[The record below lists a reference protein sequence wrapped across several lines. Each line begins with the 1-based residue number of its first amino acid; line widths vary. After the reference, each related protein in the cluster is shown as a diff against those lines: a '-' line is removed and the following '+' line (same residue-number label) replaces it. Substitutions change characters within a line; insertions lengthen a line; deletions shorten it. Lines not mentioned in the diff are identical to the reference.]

1 MSLKHAFRQKKKLP
15 DWVFA
20 PLALSLKFLKAI
32 MRTETIDP
40 NGCMNPETYPYITV
54 TWHNRL
60 LFFPAMFPKRAR
72 KRTTALI
79 SASRDGQY
87 VADLVKQFGIESA
100 RGSSSRKGAMAFG
113 ESLEHLK
120 RERNVSVT
128 PDGPRGPKYVM
139 SLGPIALAAKTGT
152 PILPVAV
159 NYSSYWQ
166 LGSWDNFQ
174 IPKPWAK
181 ISLVLGDP
189 IAIPKGLS
197 KEEME
202 PWREKVEQA
211 LNKISL
217 VNNGEPENSGAKPA
231 TSDKN

>member
-15 DWVFA
+15 DWIFI
-20 PLALSLKFLKAI
+20 PPALLLKFLKVL

-40 NGCMNPETYPYITV
+40 NGCMDPATYPYITV

-60 LFFPAMFPKRAR
+60 LFFPAMFPKKAR
-72 KRTTALI
+72 ERTTALI

-87 VADLVKQFGIESA
+87 VADLVKRFGIESA
-100 RGSSSRKGAMAFG
+100 RGSSSRKGAVAFG
-113 ESLEHLK
+113 ESLEHLE
-120 RERNVSVT
+120 RGRNVSVT
-128 PDGPRGPKYVM
+128 PDGPRGPRYVM
-139 SLGPIALAAKTGT
+139 SLGPIALASKTGV

-159 NYSSYWQ
+159 NYSSHWE
-166 LGSWDNFQ
+166 LRSWDGFQ

-189 IAIPKGLS
+189 IEIPKGLS

-202 PWREKVEQA
+202 PWRERVERE
-211 LNKISL
+211 LNRVSL
-217 VNNGEPENSGAKPA
+217 VEVPEASSPPEGDAEKA
-231 TSDKN
+231 